1 MWIWLFNDLITINKK
16 GSSKNENIFNKLKDK
31 IFITSKTKVS
41 STKLQKINTRMTI
54 YNDTI
59 YYEIN
64 KDIRNYKK
72 LSPSENEFIKKLPKE
87 NLLEI
92 IETYDSCIENIDN
105 IINNKL

>member
-41 STKLQKINTRMTI
+41 STNQRQNTRMTI
-54 YNDTI
+54 YNDTT

-72 LSPSENEFIKKLPKE
+72 LSRIEIEFIKKLPKE

>member
-1 MWIWLFNDLITINKK
+1 
-16 GSSKNENIFNKLKDK
+16 
-31 IFITSKTKVS
+31 
-41 STKLQKINTRMTI
+41 LQKINTRITI
-54 YNDTI
+54 YNDTT

-72 LSPSENEFIKKLPKE
+72 LSPSEIEFIKKLSKE

-92 IETYDSCIENIDN
+92 IEIYDSCMENIDN

>member
-1 MWIWLFNDLITINKK
+1 MWMLNLFTINKK
-16 GSSKNENIFNKLKDK
+16 GSSKNENIFKSLKDK

-41 STKLQKINTRMTI
+41 STNQQQNTRMTI
-54 YNDTI
+54 YNDTT

-72 LSPSENEFIKKLPKE
+72 LSPSEIEYIKKLSKE

-92 IETYDSCIENIDN
+92 IEIYDSCMENIDN
-105 IINNKL
+105 IINKL